1 MDLRDITPL
10 LTAFGPIA
18 ALIIVFDYIL
28 TEHQKSKLFYLF
40 VKVAQIGSMPLS
52 FAFYGLVLI
61 CSTLLTLSIISING
75 FIEILTK
82 QSERPTGI
90 REASAAIVI
99 AIAFK
104 ILVWD
109 YLLALKSFVLLRLL
123 RVHIETKRG
132 PRRVLGTIPGMI
144 AVFLDFFVTVMLT
157 ERVLH
162 WWQLFQ
168 MRHENSIPPGVAEAL
183 GFFDAINFIAKDTV
197 QNSFYALNGTLI
209 MYVALGFSAAAR
221 GTVARLNVK
230 GITDNIFKIIAAV
243 GAFCV
248 LVVAVSRHIAA
259 R

>member
-28 TEHQKSKLFYLF
+28 TEHQKSKLFNLF
-40 VKVAQIGSMPLS
+40 VKVAQIGSKPLS
-52 FAFYGLVLI
+52 FAFYGLVVI
-61 CSTLLTLSIISING
+61 CSTLLTLGIISING